1 MNSLQTK
8 NFMINTYPKEA
19 WQITVAMLR
28 GSHCISPTVVLPAV
42 CQTRLKGDLARTGI
56 VGGPSVK
63 ILERLTPRTINVTWS
78 DPQSGHYGS
87 QIWRMATAKR
97 AGVCIV
103 SGVTIARGALI
114 FKPSQR
120 NHATA
125 NVDFMI
131 CANSGHTGLD

>member
-1 MNSLQTK
+1 
-8 NFMINTYPKEA
+8 
-19 WQITVAMLR
+19 MLR
-28 GSHCISPTVVLPAV
+28 GSHCISPTAVLPTV
-42 CQTRLKGDLARTGI
+42 CQTWLRGDIARTGT
-56 VGGPSVK
+56 VAGPSVK
-63 ILERLTPRTINVTWS
+63 ILERLTPRTINVMWS

-131 CANSGHTGLD
+131 CAKSGLIALD